1 MNPNYPL
8 LGSPLRI
15 GGVTVRNRAVLS
27 AHLTNFAEDNL
38 PSDRLIAYYAA
49 RAAGGVGMIIT
60 EEQSVHPS
68 DHAYQKLIQAYR
80 EDVLPGYR
88 RLTGEIHRHDVAILA
103 QINHNG
109 SQGSSGRTRLPLLGP
124 SSVAD
129 PLFREVPKAADLADI
144 RSIVWGYADTAER
157 CERGGFDGVEL
168 QCSHSSIVRQFLSP
182 RTNLR
187 TDDYGG
193 SLANRVRLLREI
205 VAAIRE
211 RVRPG
216 FVIGVRL
223 CGDEFQ
229 PDGIT
234 LDEAVETAVR
244 LEADGQVD
252 YINTSIGV
260 ATESL
265 YLIEASMRVPPDYA
279 MYIPAAIR
287 REVRLPVVGVGRV
300 KDPSQAER
308 ILANG
313 WADLVGIVRAQIADS
328 DFVRKALAGESD
340 QIRFCLSCN
349 QECVG
354 RVGVNRPMGC
364 IENVATGREATHHE
378 GLIRPASRPRRVAV
392 VGGGPGGMEA
402 ARLAALAGHH
412 VTLFEQEPELGGQVR
427 TAVRAPGRAEFGELI
442 RNLSNAMY
450 QLKVD
455 LRLGARA
462 TAEGLLGEGYDDII
476 LSTGARHEKSQASI
490 GGTDAPWVYTVTDI
504 LERRG
509 GSDSIGT
516 GHRVLVIDGIG
527 FHETTGVVEALAD
540 RGAQVEVV
548 TSSLYVAGDLG
559 TTLDFEHWSRRVGA
573 LGVTMTPDTVV
584 LGIGDHA
591 ADGMDVYTGEPRN
604 WDRLDAVVVA
614 FPPRADDSLYREL
627 KGQHPSV
634 CRVGDCVT
642 PRRAHAAIIEGNAA
656 GRAVGT
662 LGRAA
667 PGGARAAALAGG
679 TR

>member
-1 MNPNYPL
+1 MNPYYPL
-8 LGSPLRI
+8 LASPLRI

-27 AHLTNFAEDNL
+27 AHLTNFAEENL
-38 PSDRLIAYYAA
+38 PSDRLMAYYAA

-80 EDVLPGYR
+80 EEVLPGYR
-88 RLTGEIHRHDVAILA
+88 RLTNEIHRYGVPILA

-109 SQGSSGRTRLPLLGP
+109 AQGSSRHTRVPLLGP

-129 PLFREVPKAADLADI
+129 RLFNEVPKAADTADL
-144 RSIVWGYADTAER
+144 RSIVWGYAETAER

-182 RTNLR
+182 HTNLR
-187 TDDYGG
+187 TDAYGG
-193 SLANRVRLLREI
+193 DLPNRMRLLREI

-211 RVRPG
+211 RVRRG

-244 LEADGQVD
+244 LEVDRQVD

-279 MYIPAAIR
+279 MYIPAAVR
-287 REVRLPVVGVGRV
+287 RETHLPVVGVGRI
-300 KDPSQAER
+300 KDPGQAER
-308 ILANG
+308 ILAAG
-313 WADLVGIVRAQIADS
+313 WADLVGIVRAQVADS
-328 DFVRKALAGESD
+328 DFVRKALDGETD
-340 QIRFCLSCN
+340 QIRICLSCN

-354 RVGVNRPMGC
+354 RVGINRWMGC
-364 IENVATGREATHHE
+364 IENVATGREGTHHE
-378 GLIRPASRPRRVAV
+378 RLIHPTVRARRVAV

-402 ARLAALAGHH
+402 ARMAALAGHR
-412 VTLFEQEPELGGQVR
+412 VSLFEQAPELGGQVR
-427 TAVRAPGRAEFGELI
+427 TAVKAPGRAEFGELI

-455 LRLGARA
+455 LHVGTRM
-462 TAEGLLGEGYDDII
+462 TAERLLAERYDDII
-476 LSTGARHEKSQASI
+476 LATGARHAKSQAPL
-490 GGTDAPWVYTVTDI
+490 GGVEASWVYAVTDI
-504 LERRG
+504 LDRTA
-509 GSDSIGT
+509 GSEKIGP
-516 GHRVLVIDGIG
+516 GDRVLVIDGTG

-540 RGAQVEVV
+540 RGARVEVV
-548 TSSLYVAGDLG
+548 TSSLYVAADLG
-559 TTLDFEHWSRRVGA
+559 ITLDFEHWSRKMAA
-573 LGVTMTPDTVV
+573 LGVQMTPDTVV
-584 LGIGDHA
+584 FRIGDHA
-591 ADGMDVYTGEPRN
+591 ADGIDVYTDEPRHWEN
-604 WDRLDAVVVA
+604 LDAVVVA
-614 FPPRADDSLYREL
+614 FPPRPEDELYREL
-627 KGQHPSV
+627 KGRHPSV
-634 CRVGDCVT
+634 RRVGDCVT
-642 PRRAHAAIIEGNAA
+642 PRRAHAAIIEGNVA
-656 GRAVGT
+656 GRAVG
-662 LGRAA
+662 AA
-667 PGGARAAALAGG
+667 GTAESPSARMLAPAIIA
-679 TR
+679 R